1 MFQTFFCI
9 SKMASFRMNCL
20 QNALNLMNNKLF
32 IKLFLRKLSDFKKN
46 KNFIFIKKIFKIVF
60 FVFLHFIVIKKYK
73 RIFLK
78 KNKIMKYLK
87 WVPNFL
93 TSMSVFMGSLAIVT
107 SYQGDEYL
115 IYSALFIAIAAVFD
129 FSDGFAA
136 RMLKAGS
143 EMGKELDSLA
153 DMVSFGVAPALLMH
167 HLVRISL
174 FGENAAILF
183 SEMTFLEWIYVF
195 LPFSIAIFSA
205 LRLAKFNIDT
215 RQTSSFI
222 GMPTPA
228 GAISVIALVVVYHY
242 FNESFIFTHLTSSVW
257 FLLIYSVV
265 VSGLLVSE
273 LPMFSLKAKNLK
285 WKDNSVRF
293 VFLILLA
300 ILFIVFKGLAIVF
313 FIPLYLVMSIINHFS
328 VK

>member
-1 MFQTFFCI
+1 
-9 SKMASFRMNCL
+9 
-20 QNALNLMNNKLF
+20 
-32 IKLFLRKLSDFKKN
+32 
-46 KNFIFIKKIFKIVF
+46 
-60 FVFLHFIVIKKYK
+60 
-73 RIFLK
+73 
-78 KNKIMKYLK
+78 MKYLK
-87 WVPNFL
+87 WIPNFL

-115 IYSALFIAIAAVFD
+115 IYSAVFIAIAAVFD

-167 HLVRISL
+167 HLIRISL
-174 FGENAAILF
+174 FGENATFLF
-183 SEMTFLEWIYVF
+183 SEMSFLEWIYVF

-285 WKDNSVRF
+285 WKDNPVRL

-313 FIPLYLVMSIINHFS
+313 FIPLYLVMSIINYFS